1 MFSDVYFMGNFEV
14 NDDYEVF
21 SRVNTSVKTDTMI

>member
-1 MFSDVYFMGNFEV
+1 MFSDVYFMGNFAV